1 MTLSLNR
8 ACEAFRTTTSGF
20 VCFEP
25 TRDIVQERSAVGK
38 LDTGPAFHTACDELI
53 AKFAEEFRGP
63 CYSAQFWRYL

>member
-25 TRDIVQERSAVGK
+25 TRDIARSGV
-38 LDTGPAFHTACDELI
+38 LSENWTPALRFTQLAMN
-53 AKFAEEFRGP
+53 
-63 CYSAQFWRYL
+63 